1 MEETLGDRLRMYRA
15 KKRMSQEE
23 LAKASGVSRQT
34 IAKIETGAIKSSTSA
49 TVIKLAKAL
58 DVAMDSLFL
67 L

>member
-1 MEETLGDRLRMYRA
+1 MEETLGDRLRMYRT
-15 KKRMSQEE
+15 KKRMSQED

-34 IAKIETGAIKSSTSA
+34 IAKIEIGAIKSSTSA
-49 TVIKLAKAL
+49 TIVKLAKDL